1 MFFNPSRDQVRA
13 FFCETWAK
21 MRAHE
26 PLVGLQLTAAEW
38 IAEHPEYHA
47 LLEDPQTALG
57 QDFSV
62 ENGQMNPFLHLSMHL
77 SLAEQHS
84 IDQPPGV
91 KSALDQLTQQAGS
104 LHEAM
109 HLAMDCL
116 GEMLWQAQR
125 NQTAPDALEYLQCL
139 QQKGH

>member
-21 MRAHE
+21 MRARE
-26 PLVGLQLTAAEW
+26 PLVGLQLTAAQW

-47 LLEDPQTALG
+47 LLEDPKTALA

-62 ENGQMNPFLHLSMHL
+62 EDGQMNPFLHLSMHL

-91 KSALDQLTQQAGS
+91 KSALDQLSRQTGS

-116 GEMLWQAQR
+116 GDMLWSAQR
-125 NQTAPDALEYLQCL
+125 NQTEPNPLDYLTCL

>member
-1 MFFNPSRDQVRA
+1 MLFNPSRDQVRA

-26 PLVGLQLTAAEW
+26 PLSGLQLTAAEW

-47 LLEDPQTALG
+47 LLEDPQAALA

-62 ENGQMNPFLHLSMHL
+62 ETGQMNPFLHLSMHL

-91 KSALDQLTQQAGS
+91 KAALDRLTQQTGS

-116 GEMLWQAQR
+116 GEMLWSAQR
-125 NQTAPDALEYLQCL
+125 NQTEPNPLDYLTCL